1 MAKTRVVVIGG
12 GVGGMSAAHELV
24 TRGYDVEVYELH
36 SIPGGKARSYGVKG
50 TAVDDKHHD
59 LPAEHGFRFF
69 PGYYKHV
76 IDTMENI
83 PLWGSET
90 EYVSS
95 HLRNVDAEVEASFV
109 QRPIILPASVPHT
122 FVGLFRLWRQQR
134 GKPQMP
140 VGLREGLF
148 YMGKLWQILTS
159 CHERREQQYEQI
171 PWWEFIEADRKS
183 TAYQRYLGNMTRTL
197 VAANPHKVSTRTNGN
212 NWLQVL
218 QGMFTDNNDRVLD
231 GPTNEVWIHPWL
243 QYLIDKGVRYYVN
256 AEVTD
261 IRCDGEKVTG
271 IEVRE
276 HEADEKLW
284 HEPRKLS
291 RVLRCDRY
299 GITEYEECEEKT
311 FIATGDYYISAVPV
325 ERMTQLVADEKE
337 VHGVPTF
344 EWRPIAGLD
353 PAFEKIPQL
362 SFSVA
367 WMNGLQ
373 FYLKPRQPGEAA
385 PTMPGHAI
393 YVDAPFAL
401 TSIFQSRYWENV
413 NLSDYGDG
421 TVESILSV
429 DISNWSDGIGRIYD
443 KPAFELSRQQVK
455 DEVWE
460 DIKVSLRTD
469 EAARIEDDNLVDWF
483 LDFDIKASTREFI
496 RNKEPLLINRV
507 NTWRL
512 RPKAF
517 TAVPNL
523 CIASDY
529 VQTNTDLATMEG
541 ANEAARRA
549 VNYIL
554 QETQPED
561 YDNYCR
567 IWPLEEP
574 DFLVPFRSW
583 DRKRFYEGK
592 DWSSSFPI
600 LMKLRLWGTLF
611 LIGMGLKSL

>member
-1 MAKTRVVVIGG
+1 MSKTKVVVLGG
-12 GVGGMSAAHELV
+12 GVGGLSAAHELV
-24 TRGYDVEVYELH
+24 TRGFEVEVYELH

-50 TAVDDKHHD
+50 TAIDDKHHD

-76 IDTMENI
+76 IDTMQNT
-83 PLWGSET
+83 PVWDSGKH
-90 EYVSS
+90 VSDN
-95 HLRNVDAEVEASFV
+95 LINVDAEVEASFV

-122 FVGLFRLWRQQR
+122 FSGLFKLWRQQR

-140 VGLREGLF
+140 VGIREGLF

-159 CHERREQQYEQI
+159 CHERRDQQYEQI
-171 PWWEFIEADRKS
+171 PWWEFIDADHKS

-218 QGMFTDNNDRVLD
+218 QGMFTDHNDRVLD

-243 QYLIDKGVRYYVN
+243 QFLLDQGVKYYVN
-256 AEVTD
+256 AEVTN
-261 IRCDGEKVTG
+261 IHTDGEQVTG

-284 HEPRKLS
+284 HPPCKMA
-291 RVLRCDRY
+291 RVTKCNRY
-299 GITEYEECEEKT
+299 GIEAFEECEDKT
-311 FIATGDYYISAVPV
+311 LTVTGDYYVSAVPV
-325 ERMTQLVADEKE
+325 ERMTQLVADERD
-337 VHGVPTF
+337 VLGVPTF
-344 EWRPIAGLD
+344 DWRPIASLD
-353 PAFEKIPQL
+353 PAFKKISQL

-367 WMNGLQ
+367 WMNGIQ
-373 FYLKPRQPGEAA
+373 FYLKSREPGEPA

-401 TSIFQSRYWENV
+401 TSIFQSRYWKDID
-413 NLSDYGDG
+413 LSSYGDG

-429 DISNWSDGIGRIYD
+429 DISNWSDGVGRIYD
-443 KPAFELSRQQVK
+443 KAAFKLSRSQVK

-460 DIKVSLRTD
+460 DIKVSLRFD
-469 EAARIEDDNLVDWF
+469 DQARINDANLVNWF
-483 LDFDIKASTREFI
+483 LDFDIKPDPREI
-496 RNKEPLLINRV
+496 LRNKEPLLINRV

-512 RPKAF
+512 RPKAY
-517 TAVPNL
+517 TAVSNL

-554 QETQPED
+554 QETNSSAEPCQ
-561 YDNYCR
+561 

-574 DFLVPFRSW
+574 DFLVPFRAW
-583 DRKRFYEGK
+583 DRKRFYDGK
-592 DWSSSFPI
+592 DWSSSFPW

-611 LIGMGLKSL
+611 LIGLGFKKL